1 MKLDI
6 YENRKIVKTY
16 EAETYDLLWG
26 TVEDIA
32 DAINID
38 SLTNANNLEII
49 KLVTKLVTTNIG
61 VFKKLLKDIF
71 EGLTDEELRNTKV
84 KQIAQVMIDV
94 VFYTIGQ
101 LGKGDNEKN

>member
-38 SLTNANNLEII
+38 SLTKANNLEII